1 MLETGI
7 CYILQP
13 SIPVSRIP
21 SHPSPLSRAAVPD
34 DDVVARMKH
43 HVQGV
48 LANLSAM
55 MPCFSLGGYKLPKVT
70 GKKKSR
76 AADSPSRV
84 SLPPFGGEPALP
96 LTPRHSLGQVLL
108 SHPSPEHPGVPELSW
123 VSSPP
128 QFPTTTQKSP
138 STPAS
143 LSRRQPLGF
152 QTAPSP
158 PPSTPT
164 TRDLSTPSL
173 PEKVM
178 PMAAPPLPGHPQP
191 FWAARGQ
198 SCPVFNLGHPRDGCW
213 AQAAIIF
220 TPSFSCL

>member
-1 MLETGI
+1 M
-7 CYILQP
+7 
-13 SIPVSRIP
+13 
-21 SHPSPLSRAAVPD
+21 PD

-43 HVQGV
+43 HVRGV

-70 GKKKSR
+70 GKISR

-84 SLPPFGGEPALP
+84 SSPPFLHHHHLAGGACNPPCPTAWVGTGIALPPQ
-96 LTPRHSLGQVLL
+96 PRAPWGA
-108 SHPSPEHPGVPELSW
+108 EHSW

-128 QFPTTTQKSP
+128 QFPTTTRKSP

-143 LSRRQPLGF
+143 LSRRQLRGF

-158 PPSTPT
+158 PSTPT
-164 TRDLSTPSL
+164 TRDPSTPSL
-173 PEKVM
+173 PEKVTSM
-178 PMAAPPLPGHPQP
+178 TVPPLPSHPQP

-198 SCPVFNLGHPRDGCW
+198 PCPITNLGCPRDGCW
-213 AQAAIIF
+213 AQAAFIF
-220 TPSFSCL
+220 ILSFSCPQGHTGAVLGLM